1 MAAAIGIGVDVEE
14 PMGHMIIDIGG
25 GTSEVA
31 ILALNGVVYAN
42 SLKVGGDRLDESI
55 ISYVRRNQGVLIGDA
70 TAEKIKHKIGT
81 ASPDSEVIEMEVR
94 GRNLAEGI
102 PITFQ
107 MNSKQAY
114 DAMLEPLSAIVQAIR
129 TALEQSPPELSADIS
144 ERGIVLTGG
153 GAMLRDLDV
162 LISNQTGIPVLVAE
176 EPLTCVAKGGG
187 SALEIMDK
195 YDIDLLSTE

>member
-1 MAAAIGIGVDVEE
+1 MVV
-14 PMGHMIIDIGG
+14 DIGG
-25 GTSEVA
+25 GTTEVA

-55 ISYVRRNQGVLIGDA
+55 ISYVRRNLGVLIGDA
-70 TAEKIKHKIGT
+70 TAEEVKQTIGI
-81 ASPDSEVIEMEVR
+81 ASADSEIEEMEVR

-102 PITFQ
+102 PITFR
-107 MNSKQAY
+107 MTSKQIY

-129 TALEQSPPELSADIS
+129 AALESSPPELSADIS

-153 GAMLRDLDV
+153 GAKLTDIDV
-162 LISNQTGIPVLVAE
+162 LISNQTGVPVIIAE
-176 EPLTCVAKGGG
+176 DPMTCVARGGG
-187 SALEIMDK
+187 RALEIMDK

>member
-1 MAAAIGIGVDVEE
+1 
-14 PMGHMIIDIGG
+14 
-25 GTSEVA
+25 
-31 ILALNGVVYAN
+31 LNGVVYAN
-42 SLKVGGDRLDESI
+42 SLKVGGDKLDESI

-70 TAEKIKHKIGT
+70 TAERIKHTIGT
-81 ASPDSEVIEMEVR
+81 ASPDSEIIEMEVR

-153 GAMLRDLDV
+153 GAMLRDLDI